1 MSRPDLVLASGS
13 AIRAAILKGAGLDFR
28 VQKPAV
34 DEDEIKREMAGE
46 DLEEIAMALAV
57 RKALAVRAPGALV
70 IGSDQIMEFEGRAFD
85 KPKSMEE
92 ARDRLLDMQGK
103 AHTLINAVAVA
114 KDGAVIYRRLDR
126 PKLVMRAM
134 TKMDIEAYLNAAG
147 EGVLA
152 SVGAYQ
158 IESLGAHLFEQIEGD
173 HFAVLGLSLYPL
185 LGFLAGQGVRP
196 F

>member
-114 KDGAVIYRRLDR
+114 KDGAIVYRRLDR

-134 TKMDIEAYLNAAG
+134 TKRDIEAYLNAAG

-158 IESLGAHLFEQIEGD
+158 IESLGAHLFERIEGD

>member
-103 AHTLINAVAVA
+103 VHALINAVAVA

-134 TKMDIEAYLNAAG
+134 TKRDIEAYLNAAG

-158 IESLGAHLFEQIEGD
+158 IESLGAHLFERIEGD

>member
-70 IGSDQIMEFEGRAFD
+70 IGSDQILEFEGQAFD

-103 AHTLINAVAVA
+103 AHSLINAVVVA
-114 KDGAVIYRRLDR
+114 KDGAIVYRRLDR

-134 TKMDIEAYLNAAG
+134 TKKDIEAYLAAAG

-158 IESLGAHLFEQIEGD
+158 IESLGAHLFERINGD

-185 LGFLAGQGVRP
+185 LAFLDSQGVRP

>member
-57 RKALAVRAPGALV
+57 RKALAVPAPGALV

-92 ARDRLLDMQGK
+92 ACDRLLDMQGK

-114 KDGAVIYRRLDR
+114 KDGAIVYRRLDR

-134 TKMDIEAYLNAAG
+134 TKRDIEAYLEAAG

>member
-114 KDGAVIYRRLDR
+114 KDGAIVYRRLDR

>member
-1 MSRPDLVLASGS
+1 
-13 AIRAAILKGAGLDFR
+13 
-28 VQKPAV
+28 
-34 DEDEIKREMAGE
+34 
-46 DLEEIAMALAV
+46 
-57 RKALAVRAPGALV
+57 
-70 IGSDQIMEFEGRAFD
+70 
-85 KPKSMEE
+85 
-92 ARDRLLDMQGK
+92 
-103 AHTLINAVAVA
+103 
-114 KDGAVIYRRLDR
+114 RLDR

-134 TKMDIEAYLNAAG
+134 TKRDIEAYLEAAG

>member
-57 RKALAVRAPGALV
+57 RKALAVPAPGALV

-114 KDGAVIYRRLDR
+114 KDGAIVYRRLDR

-134 TKMDIEAYLNAAG
+134 TKMDIEAYLNAAD

>member
-134 TKMDIEAYLNAAG
+134 TKMDIEAYLNTAG
-147 EGVLA
+147 EGDLA

-173 HFAVLGLSLYPL
+173 HFAVLGISLYPL

>member
-126 PKLVMRAM
+126 PKLV
-134 TKMDIEAYLNAAG
+134 
-147 EGVLA
+147 
-152 SVGAYQ
+152 
-158 IESLGAHLFEQIEGD
+158 
-173 HFAVLGLSLYPL
+173 
-185 LGFLAGQGVRP
+185 
-196 F
+196 